1 MASTAAKAYPQG
13 GTLLDTFKRSFAD
26 VPVDEGKDNS
36 VSTTEF
42 LEAAESMTALFDILG
57 SVAFQPVKKD
67 ILGNIKKIRDR
78 QLAAPLDSLSLQD
91 LVTNEL
97 KTKKHTATEG
107 LLWLTRGL
115 DFTAAALAQN
125 IAHPNEELSVSFRGA
140 YADTLKPHH
149 SFVVKPIFSA
159 AMSACPYRKDF
170 YNKLGDEECKVI
182 EAMQGWLTAL
192 QKIIVILK
200 AFLARKENK
209 W

>member
-1 MASTAAKAYPQG
+1 MASTAAKAYPQE
-13 GTLLDTFKRSFAD
+13 GTLLDTFKRSFSD

-42 LEAAESMTALFDILG
+42 LEAAESMTVLFDTLG
-57 SVAFQPVKKD
+57 SLAFQPVKKD

-78 QLAAPLDSLSLQD
+78 QLAAPLDSLSLQE
-91 LVTNEL
+91 LVINEL
-97 KTKKHTATEG
+97 KTKKHTASEG

-125 IAHPNEELSVSFRGA
+125 IAHPNEELSISFRGA
-140 YADTLKPHH
+140 YAEALKPHH
-149 SFVVKPIFSA
+149 SFVVKPVFSA
-159 AMSACPYRKDF
+159 AMLACPYRKDF
-170 YNKLGDEECKVI
+170 YSKLGDDESMVI
-182 EAMQGWLTAL
+182 KALQEWLVAL

-200 AFLARKENK
+200 AFLARKEVK